1 MAVIK
6 TEKRSTRLIRR
17 LAILALFVAIV
28 AVTLHYMKKKYR
40 IDPEQDVTVTI
51 IGFSERYTEQEI
63 RDHVLSHW
71 YDRYSILVKYIY
83 RYREVETLPFLEKI
97 TIRNEEGNKIQI
109 TAYEKPP
116 IGCLFDMG
124 YYLYFNRD
132 GEIVSSRKTNA
143 EELPV
148 VTGLVY
154 TNLTM
159 YQKFETQ
166 DAKLFDVI
174 LNIVFQLE
182 KNSVTI
188 DEIRFGKD
196 KSVTLIMDGNEYR
209 LGVREAYDVQI
220 AMIPEA
226 AQKLTERNKEH
237 GKEMH
242 YDINMERVFTSS
254 DEFYAKVREESADPD
269 GGSDD
274 NAPK

>member
-226 AQKLTERNKEH
+226 AQKLAERNKEH

>member
-51 IGFSERYTEQEI
+51 IGFSERYTEEEI

-97 TIRNEEGNKIQI
+97 TIWNEEGNKIQI

-226 AQKLTERNKEH
+226 AQKLAERNKEH

-254 DEFYAKVREESADPD
+254 DEFYAKVREESTDPD

>member
-51 IGFSERYTEQEI
+51 IGFSERYTEEEI

-226 AQKLTERNKEH
+226 AQKLAERNKEH

-274 NAPK
+274 NVPK

>member
-17 LAILALFVAIV
+17 LVILALFVAIL

-196 KSVTLIMDGNEYR
+196 KSVTLMMDGNEYR

-226 AQKLTERNKEH
+226 AQKLSERNKEH

>member
-17 LAILALFVAIV
+17 LVILALFVAIV

-226 AQKLTERNKEH
+226 AQKLAERNKEH

>member
-17 LAILALFVAIV
+17 LVILALFVAIV

>member
-40 IDPEQDVTVTI
+40 IDPGQDVTVTI

-226 AQKLTERNKEH
+226 AQKLAERNKEH

>member
-28 AVTLHYMKKKYR
+28 AVTLHYLKKKYR

-226 AQKLTERNKEH
+226 AQKLAERNKEH